1 MQPLVLVN
9 ALAGAAAEG
18 DPADL
23 ADRIGRA
30 FAAFGPGAEVRRFHP
45 EDMTAVLEQA
55 RRSDRPVVVAGG
67 DGTVGAAVQLYAG
80 TQTPLGIIPLGTYNL
95 LAHDLGMS
103 TDPEEAV
110 RQIASAQERRIDLGR
125 IGRRYFHT
133 LGGLGFF
140 ARIAR
145 ERAHLRK
152 ETGAP
157 KVLVAALAAV
167 RSLAHG
173 DDLEVEI
180 DTGERRERLRSP
192 AVLIT
197 NNPLDA
203 DTWRRP
209 RLDLGLFEIN
219 VVRGDVPLPLLQGG
233 LAALAGSWRDSPD
246 ILTWKTAHATIRP
259 DRDRVHLNVDGEVT
273 RPRSPLR
280 FAMAPAALTVLAAP
294 GPADSAA
301 ETVEA
306 LAS

>member
-18 DPADL
+18 DPAEL
-23 ADRIGRA
+23 ADRLGRA
-30 FAAFGPGAEVRRFHP
+30 FAETGSGAEVRRFAP
-45 EDMTAVLEQA
+45 QDLISALEQA

-80 TQTPLGIIPLGTYNL
+80 TDTPLGIIPLGTYNL

-110 RQIASAQERRIDLGR
+110 RQIAGAEERRIDLGR
-125 IGRRYFHT
+125 MGRRYFHT
-133 LGGLGFF
+133 LAGLGFF

-145 ERAHLRK
+145 ERAELRK
-152 ETGAP
+152 ETDSP
-157 KVLVAALAAV
+157 KVVAAV
-167 RSLAHG
+167 RSLASA
-173 DDLEVEI
+173 DEIEVEI
-180 DTGERRERLRSP
+180 DTGERRERLRTP

-197 NNPLDA
+197 NNPLDP

-209 RLDLGLFEIN
+209 RLDRGVFEIN

-233 LAALAGSWRDSPD
+233 LAALTGSWRESPD

-259 DRDRVHLNVDGEVT
+259 SRSRVHLNVDGEVT
-273 RPRSPLR
+273 RPRAPLR
-280 FAMAPAALTVLAAP
+280 FALAPAALTVLAARP
-294 GPADSAA
+294 PADSAA

-306 LAS
+306 LVS